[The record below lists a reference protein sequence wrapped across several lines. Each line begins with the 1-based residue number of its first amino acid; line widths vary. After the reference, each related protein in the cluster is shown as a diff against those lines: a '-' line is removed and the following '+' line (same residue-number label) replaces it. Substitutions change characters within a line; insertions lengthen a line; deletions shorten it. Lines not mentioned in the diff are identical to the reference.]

1 MATNVD
7 EKQRLWLWYYFKIK
21 IRKENYVGTVE
32 IRELIYVT
40 INPILEIYRNI
51 LGLYG
56 KKYDNPKLR

>member
-21 IRKENYVGTVE
+21 IRKEEYVETAE

-40 INPILEIYRNI
+40 INSILEIYKNI
-51 LGLYG
+51 LGIYG
-56 KKYDNPKLR
+56 KKIW

>member
-7 EKQRLWLWYYFKIK
+7 DKQRLWLWYYFKIK
-21 IRKENYVGTVE
+21 IRKENYVETVE

>member
-21 IRKENYVGTVE
+21 IRKENYVETVE

>member
-21 IRKENYVGTVE
+21 IRKENYVETAE

-40 INPILEIYRNI
+40 INPILKIYRNI

-56 KKYDNPKLR
+56 KKYDNSKLR

>member
-21 IRKENYVGTVE
+21 IRKENYVETVE

-40 INPILEIYRNI
+40 INPILEIYKNI

-56 KKYDNPKLR
+56 KKIW

>member
-21 IRKENYVGTVE
+21 IRKENYVETVE

-56 KKYDNPKLR
+56 KKYDNPKRR

>member
-21 IRKENYVGTVE
+21 IRKENYLETVE